1 MYRLLFKDIKIS
13 KNYFIAGILL
23 SAALGLLNGLLES
36 KELLIFNLIFLFSMT
51 YIIPT
56 ICDNI
61 DEKYNSNYFL
71 ASLPLKRSEVVV
83 SKYISLLLI
92 TAILF
97 STLFLSNLIVN
108 FISGTSGN
116 IISIYIFLGILI
128 LNMFIFSI
136 YYPIS
141 YKYSYQQANMV
152 RVVLML
158 SVMFLPSLITRFIT
172 VNEGKMDNIIFF
184 IKNNLQLSLLV
195 LLVFSLFLFVISM
208 MVSISIYEKKDI

>member
-71 ASLPLKRSEVVV
+71 TSFPLKRSEIVV

-92 TAILF
+92 TAALF
-97 STLFLSNLIVN
+97 VTLFLSNLIVN
-108 FISGTSGN
+108 FIFGTSGN

-158 SVMFLPSLITRFIT
+158 SIMFLPSLISRFIT
-172 VNEGKMDNIIFF
+172 VNESKIDNIIFF

-195 LLVFSLFLFVISM
+195 ILMFSFFLYIISM

>member
-13 KNYFIAGILL
+13 KNYFIVGILL

-71 ASLPLKRSEVVV
+71 TSFPLKRSEIVV

-92 TAILF
+92 TATLF
-97 STLFLSNLIVN
+97 IALFLSNLIVN
-108 FISGTSGN
+108 FILGTSGN

-158 SVMFLPSLITRFIT
+158 SIMFLPSLISRFFT
-172 VNEGKMDNIIFF
+172 VNESKIDNIIFF
-184 IKNNLQLSLLV
+184 IKNNLQLLLLV
-195 LLVFSLFLFVISM
+195 ILIFSFFLFIISM

>member
-51 YIIPT
+51 YILPT

-71 ASLPLKRSEVVV
+71 TSFPLKRSEIVV

-92 TAILF
+92 TATLF
-97 STLFLSNLIVN
+97 VTLFLSNLIVN
-108 FISGTSGN
+108 FIFGTSGN

-158 SVMFLPSLITRFIT
+158 SVMFLPSLVSRFIT
-172 VNEGKMDNIIFF
+172 VNESKIDNIIFF

-195 LLVFSLFLFVISM
+195 ILIFSFFLYIISM
-208 MVSISIYEKKDI
+208 IASISIYEKKDI

>member
-1 MYRLLFKDIKIS
+1 MYRLLFKDLKIS

-71 ASLPLKRSEVVV
+71 TSFPLKRSEVVV

>member
-23 SAALGLLNGLLES
+23 SAALGLLNGLLEN

-71 ASLPLKRSEVVV
+71 TSFPLKRSEIVV

-97 STLFLSNLIVN
+97 STLFLSNLIVT
-108 FISGTSGN
+108 FIFGTSGN

-152 RVVLML
+152 RVFLML
-158 SVMFLPSLITRFIT
+158 SIMFLPSLISRFIT
-172 VNEGKMDNIIFF
+172 VNESKIDNIIFF

-195 LLVFSLFLFVISM
+195 ILIFSFFLFIISM
-208 MVSISIYEKKDI
+208 MVSIAIYEKKDI